1 MRKRGWVPVE
11 RLPWEPTRYQSPIPQ
26 LFGGR
31 RSKVKDSD
39 MSMSIQKITKSLRDG
54 TTKNAG
60 FFFEKEIF

>member
-26 LFGGR
+26 LFGKEASDVDGPSKTTHDLQKNVR

-39 MSMSIQKITKSLRDG
+39 MSMSIQKIT
-54 TTKNAG
+54 
-60 FFFEKEIF
+60 